1 MSHDTD
7 TPTPDTIDTDT
18 TITIDDTAPDASD
31 VAAESD
37 SAVPAAPGAGQGP
50 TMDPA
55 ELHIDEN
62 VRKTFRL
69 EDHPDVTE
77 SIREHGVKNPIKV
90 IRMPD
95 GRHVVRD
102 GQVRT
107 LTALA
112 FEQSEVPVWVTDFDT
127 SVDANEAEIDRVLE
141 QIYVN
146 DRRIPLTDG
155 DRAAGIALALDL
167 GATVTRVGKALQ
179 TKRDDVKRAGKIGT
193 SATARGLV
201 DEGQYDLEQA
211 ALIAEYDN
219 LGDTDAVERLTR
231 ANRNWF
237 SYEANRIAQDRT
249 QARAYL
255 ATALPYAETGIGI
268 LTDYPADGQFTD
280 NGPLVL
286 AADLVD
292 ADGTAVDTGH
302 INANPGLWLVWLEI
316 SEDMVWVEVDTGALV
331 DPDTVDWDTREHPN
345 TEPAEGRLRHAR
357 EVEQREQVLAEYF
370 LPRDRLEAAGLRER
384 ERDTDTNASATAGA
398 GAGADGT
405 DTRDACQDEQDGH
418 NGGDELATARRA
430 AAEAAAQAQSE
441 AREQERLAR
450 RRVRELNKQGLA
462 AKTTRTEFVTRL
474 LTRKTP
480 PAQAPVFLAQA
491 LVADSGLLSEYHAF
505 STALELLGIKGFR
518 ARDEVLADL
527 DTVKPARAQVIVLA
541 LVLGAY
547 ESRCEKTLWRY
558 ADRGVR
564 RYLKFLS
571 QLGHSLVPV
580 ELAALGEVNSDDID
594 IDTAATEPDEPQQA
608 DAA

>member
-1 MSHDTD
+1 MSNDTD
-7 TPTPDTIDTDT
+7 TPITDTIDTDT
-18 TITIDDTAPDASD
+18 EITIDDAAP
-31 VAAESD
+31 AAAVVGSESK
-37 SAVPAAPGAGQGP
+37 SAVPAAPVAGRGP
-50 TMDPA
+50 TMGPA
-55 ELHIDEN
+55 ELDIDEN

-112 FEQSEVPVWVTDFDT
+112 YGQTEVPVWVTDFDP
-127 SVDANEAEIDRVLE
+127 SVDAAEAEIDRITE
-141 QIYVN
+141 QITVN

-155 DRAAGIALALDL
+155 DRAAGIAQMLDL
-167 GATVTRVGKALQ
+167 GASLTRVAKALQ

-193 SATARGLV
+193 SATARGLI

-219 LGDTDAVERLTR
+219 LGDTDAVERLLR

-237 SYEANRIAQDRT
+237 SYEANRIAADRT
-249 QARAYL
+249 EQRNYL
-255 ATALPYAETGIGI
+255 TAALPYAEAGVGI
-268 LTDYPADGQFTD
+268 LTDYPDDGQFTD

-292 ADGTAVDTGH
+292 ADGAAVDISH
-302 INANPGLWLVWLEI
+302 INANPGFWLVWLEVG
-316 SEDMVWVEVDTGALV
+316 EDMVWVEVDTGALI
-331 DPDTVDWDTREHPN
+331 DPDTVDWDTRENPD
-345 TEPAEGRLRHAR
+345 TEPAEGLRHAR
-357 EVEQREQVLAEYF
+357 EVEQREQILAEYF

-384 ERDTDTNASATAGA
+384 EKDTDTDT
-398 GAGADGT
+398 GADGT
-405 DTRDACQDEQDGH
+405 DTRDAFQDEQDGH
-418 NGGDELATARRA
+418 GEGDELASARRA
-430 AAEAAAQAQSE
+430 AAEAAAQAQAE

-450 RRVRELNKQGLA
+450 RRVRELNKQGVA
-462 AKTTRTEFVTRL
+462 AKTTRTEFVGRL

-491 LVADSGLLSEYHAF
+491 LVSDSGLLSEYHAF

-518 ARDEVLADL
+518 GRDEVLADL
-527 DTVKPARAQVIVLA
+527 DTTKPARAQVIVLA

-571 QLGHSLVPV
+571 LLGYPLVPV

-594 IDTAATEPDEPQQA
+594 IDIDTAATEPDEPEQA
-608 DAA
+608 A